1 MKYNVVIE
9 LKSNGW
15 EIQVEGE
22 NKVIRKFIL
31 EDALEELKKYFLR
44 GDKIE
49 RDNIFSLF
57 KRESRENEKD
67 PASLWHQ

>member
-15 EIQVEGE
+15 EILVEGE

-31 EDALEELKKYFLR
+31 EDALEELK
-44 GDKIE
+44 I
-49 RDNIFSLF
+49 
-57 KRESRENEKD
+57 
-67 PASLWHQ
+67 ALWKMLWKN